1 MSATHAKPVQYSM
14 VRFLLIFV
22 VLITVL
28 FAAELTAP
36 AQQYF
41 VLPWTEMLTKTAASL
56 LQWADPTV
64 ISRGKVLATA
74 RGTFAISVEAGC
86 NGIEALII
94 LVAAMLAF
102 PASWRHKI
110 GGILLGA
117 IAVQALNLVRVI
129 SLFYIGQWSMPV
141 FHWMHLYAWQALI
154 MLDVLFVWILW
165 IRAMA
170 KNPPSAIADSDVRE
184 HATAPN
190 HAG

>member
-1 MSATHAKPVQYSM
+1 M
-14 VRFLLIFV
+14 VRFLLTFI
-22 VLITVL
+22 VLVTVL

-36 AQQYF
+36 VQQYF
-41 VLPWTEMLTKTAASL
+41 VLPWTEMLTKAAASL

-74 RGTFAISVEAGC
+74 QGTFAISVEAGC

-102 PASWRHKI
+102 PAPWRHKI
-110 GGILLGA
+110 WGILLGA
-117 IAVQALNLVRVI
+117 FAVQALNLVRVI

-165 IRAMA
+165 IRAMP
-170 KNPPSAIADSDVRE
+170 KKPQPLESAIADTDVKE
-184 HATAPN
+184 NVTAPN